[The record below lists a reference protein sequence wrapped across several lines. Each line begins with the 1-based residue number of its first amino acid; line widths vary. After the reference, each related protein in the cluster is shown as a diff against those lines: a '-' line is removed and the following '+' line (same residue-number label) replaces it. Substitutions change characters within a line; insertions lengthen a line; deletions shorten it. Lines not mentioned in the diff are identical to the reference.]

1 MSPAQLREWRDRLIQ
16 ARMNGIREV
25 QDSNNERIAYR
36 SDSEL
41 AAAIASADA
50 LITALEDG
58 PRAKTILFRTSKGL

>member
-16 ARMNGIREV
+16 ARLNGIREV
-25 QDSNNERIAYR
+25 QDSSNERIAYR

-50 LITALEDG
+50 LIAALEDG
-58 PRAKTILFRTSKGL
+58 PRPKTILFRTSKGI